1 MAVIAVVQNAL
12 SSQRIKE
19 GGFHI
24 MASSLI
30 NMAGIISAEQ
40 VIFLVMMISLSFILV
55 KRRKFPVLIK

>member
-1 MAVIAVVQNAL
+1 
-12 SSQRIKE
+12 
-19 GGFHI
+19 